1 MPKLKPWE
9 VKTML
14 EKLNAKLE
22 EIRRGKEVAQKNI
35 AALDRQR
42 EQAVANLNAFV
53 GAEQVILQLIDEE
66 SEVNADGDTENND

>member
-1 MPKLKPWE
+1 MKI
-9 VKTML
+9 VL

-53 GAEQVILQLIDEE
+53 GAEQVILQLIDEVDEE
-66 SEVNADGDTENND
+66 SEVEANADTQDND

>member
-1 MPKLKPWE
+1 
-9 VKTML
+9 ML

-22 EIRRGKEVAQKNI
+22 EIRRGKEIAQKNI

-66 SEVNADGDTENND
+66 SEVEANADAQDND

>member
-1 MPKLKPWE
+1 
-9 VKTML
+9 ML

-22 EIRRGKEVAQKNI
+22 EIRRGKEVAQNNI
-35 AALDRQR
+35 SALDRQR

-66 SEVNADGDTENND
+66 SEVEANADTQDND

>member
-1 MPKLKPWE
+1 
-9 VKTML
+9 ML

-53 GAEQVILQLIDEE
+53 GAE
-66 SEVNADGDTENND
+66 

>member
-1 MPKLKPWE
+1 
-9 VKTML
+9 ML

-22 EIRRGKEVAQKNI
+22 EIRRGKEVVQKNI

-53 GAEQVILQLIDEE
+53 GAEQVILQLIDGE
-66 SEVNADGDTENND
+66 SEVEANADTQDND

>member
-1 MPKLKPWE
+1 MF
-9 VKTML
+9 

-53 GAEQVILQLIDEE
+53 GAEQVILQLIDEDNEE
-66 SEVNADGDTENND
+66 SEVEANADTQDND

>member
-1 MPKLKPWE
+1 MPKLKPLE

-66 SEVNADGDTENND
+66 SEVEANADTQDND

>member
-1 MPKLKPWE
+1 
-9 VKTML
+9 ML

-22 EIRRGKEVAQKNI
+22 EIRRGKEVVQKNI

-66 SEVNADGDTENND
+66 SEVEANADTQDND

>member
-1 MPKLKPWE
+1 
-9 VKTML
+9 ML

-22 EIRRGKEVAQKNI
+22 EIRRGKEVAQKNR

-66 SEVNADGDTENND
+66 SEVEANADTQDND

>member
-1 MPKLKPWE
+1 
-9 VKTML
+9 ML

-53 GAEQVILQLIDEE
+53 GAEQVILQLIIDEE
-66 SEVNADGDTENND
+66 SEVEANADTQDND